1 MNKSRKKHGKTNP
14 VTALRNR
21 QLYGTNQGSYPNV
34 KNIRVFPSLPKRL
47 VYSLQEIVD
56 REILIDEAHVFIGF
70 NSEGTML
77 LSYTETYSEE
87 VADVLSYVYKLHWW
101 LFKFDKKLE
110 KLSSIKLFENE
121 EITTSLLLN
130 FTEWPVDKS
139 KLVVYGR
146 SINSDVCYITVAA
159 VPTFRKC
166 LQCDRTKELCNINY
180 KSCFKHGYS
189 VHMKHASVSP
199 NTNILNTIGLKIDN
213 LLVLNMGHSILVI
226 SVGILD
232 NKSCSSSLPLS
243 TINQATFEE
252 TVGSNYN
259 EDVMSQHIEETAH
272 PQSNEHTNQLFE
284 DMETSLKKNK
294 HESTDQNFDVYS
306 FPLSSETTNDVNVS
320 IKQHKVFNENY
331 NAQYSSLDLSQ
342 CSCSNKMPPP
352 ELKKNVTQK
361 ELSKKEYSFDPFSDF
376 SSEPKSIVLSKPR
389 KPILNYSENLM
400 HNSYSSP
407 KTTSRLGRRKLGI
420 YSSTNK
426 EKMPLSPVQDRS
438 VSMKYRDF
446 KENANTLCSYCGI
459 KTISNQFVSS
469 KSSKTAVEHNSSPL
483 NISRLRK
490 VLLTN
495 FKEKACSSALSSE
508 LNVPTPSPSASES
521 SGSVYCL
528 GESSNTVSIANN
540 RCSSSK
546 RGDGVVS
553 FCETFYDEP
562 ICNERSSNPNA
573 AMASNDESSSFFNG
587 PVTFQNNNRVPLMP
601 IQNVNKA
608 INPIAFSQQL
618 TLDIEHVI
626 FDVLRTRCYITYKFG
641 LLIDYDVQIVD
652 TCPEIRSV
660 IILIVALL
668 DVSPKLK
675 QDQTKNF
682 LTNTKKQFQF
692 YLSWSLITGRYEVVA
707 ASPLKPLEEGN
718 NQKWDVS
725 WIAEVCANIRRAV
738 AVPKQNCVYSLNN
751 MPVIK
756 GKSLSYFWHPDQI
769 VVIKR

>member
-1 MNKSRKKHGKTNP
+1 MNKSRKKHGKTSP

-21 QLYGTNQGSYPNV
+21 QLYGTNKGSYPGV
-34 KNIRVFPSLPKRL
+34 KNVRVFPSLPKRL
-47 VYSLQEIVD
+47 IFSLQDIVD
-56 REILIDEAHVFIGF
+56 SEILIDEAHIFLGF

-101 LFKFDKKLE
+101 LFKFDKKIE
-110 KLSSIKLFENE
+110 KLSSIKLFANE

-146 SINSDVCYITVAA
+146 SVNSDICYITVAA

-166 LQCDRTKELCNINY
+166 FECDSIKIDGNTNR

-189 VHMKHASVSP
+189 VHMKHTSVSP
-199 NTNILNTIGLKIDN
+199 NTNILNTIGLKIEN

-226 SVGILD
+226 SVGIL
-232 NKSCSSSLPLS
+232 NEKSLSSSLPLS

-252 TVGSNYN
+252 TICSNYN
-259 EDVMSQHIEETAH
+259 EEVISKQMEESTVL
-272 PQSNEHTNQLFE
+272 HTNRFFE
-284 DMETSLKKNK
+284 DSEPSTKRTK
-294 HESTDQNFDVYS
+294 HESTDQSFDVYS
-306 FPLSSETTNDVNVS
+306 FPLNSETSTDFNVN
-320 IKQHKVFNENY
+320 IKQHKIFNEKY
-331 NAQYSSLDLSQ
+331 NTQLSISNLSQ
-342 CSCSNKMPPP
+342 CSCSYKMPPP
-352 ELKKNVTQK
+352 ELKSNTTLK
-361 ELSKKEYSFDPFSDF
+361 ESSKKDNSLDPFSDF

-389 KPILNYSENLM
+389 KPILNYSENLL

-407 KTTSRLGRRKLGI
+407 KSTSRLGRRKLGI
-420 YSSTNK
+420 YSSISS
-426 EKMPLSPVQDRS
+426 EKMPLSPVQDHS
-438 VSMKYRDF
+438 VSLKYRDF
-446 KENANTLCSYCGI
+446 KENAITVCSYCGL
-459 KTISNQFVSS
+459 KTISNQPVLS
-469 KSSKTAVEHNSSPL
+469 KPSNIAVDHNSSSS

-490 VLLTN
+490 VLLTS
-495 FKEKACSSALSSE
+495 FKEKADPIALRSE

-528 GESSNTVSIANN
+528 GEASNTTLLANN

-553 FCETFYDEP
+553 FCETFYEEP

-573 AMASNDESSSFFNG
+573 TVAPVDESSGFFNG
-587 PVTFQNNNRVPLMP
+587 PVTFQNNNRIPLMP
-601 IQNVNKA
+601 IQNINKA
-608 INPIAFSQQL
+608 IAFSQQL

-668 DVSPKLK
+668 DISPKLK
-675 QDQTKNF
+675 QDHTKNF

-707 ASPLKPLEEGN
+707 ASPLKPSKESN
-718 NQKWDVS
+718 AQKWDVS
-725 WIAEVCANIRRAV
+725 WTAELCASIRRAV
-738 AVPKQNCVYSLNN
+738 GIPKQNSVYSLNN